1 MEHGTTVKLPEANRK
16 YKDTIFRWLFSDKE
30 NLLSLYN
37 AVTGRNYTDADALD
51 IVTLES
57 AVYLGMKNDVA
68 FLVDT
73 RLYLCEHQSTY
84 NPNMPLRGMMYF
96 SKMYDRYIIEH
107 FYNIYG
113 STLIK
118 LPTPRYTVLYNGTS
132 EQPAFMKL
140 RLSDAFIHEDT
151 SGDFEWTAN
160 MININ
165 SGKNDDLLNNCKPL
179 QEYMLLIEAIRKN
192 RSQGMEVEEAVD
204 KAVTYCI
211 DHDILSA
218 FLTKHRAEVIDV
230 CITEYDEQVFVTGIR
245 EEGIKEGREE
255 GIKTGRK
262 QGIKEGRKEGIDIGE
277 KKMIFKYVSSGR
289 ISLSEGAEDA
299 GMSIDEL
306 KEAMSKAGYKV
317 PEMS

>member
-1 MEHGTTVKLPEANRK
+1 MNINKR
-16 YKDTIFRWLFSDKE
+16 YKDRLFCLLFGNEEYKE
-30 NLLSLYN
+30 NILSLYN
-37 AVTGRNYTDADALD
+37 ALCNTSHTDVNDIQIYTIDNV
-51 IVTLES
+51 IYIE
-57 AVYLGMKNDVA
+57 MKNDVSI
-68 FLVDT
+68 LLDS
-73 RLYLCEHQSTY
+73 YLHLWEQQSSY

-140 RLSDAFIHEDT
+140 RLSDAFIHQDT

-160 MININ
+160 MVNIN

-179 QEYMLLIEAIRKN
+179 QEYMLLIETIRKN

-230 CITEYDEQVFVTGIR
+230 CITEYDEQVFVNGIR

-255 GIKTGRK
+255 GIET
-262 QGIKEGRKEGIDIGE
+262 GRKEGIDIGE

-306 KEAMSKAGYKV
+306 KEAMSKDGYKV
-317 PEMS
+317 PEML

>member
-1 MEHGTTVKLPEANRK
+1 MNINKR
-16 YKDTIFRWLFSDKE
+16 YKDRLFCLLFGNEEYKE
-30 NLLSLYN
+30 NILSLYN
-37 AVTGRNYTDADALD
+37 ALCNTSHTDVNDIQIYTIDNV
-51 IVTLES
+51 IYIE
-57 AVYLGMKNDVA
+57 MKNDVSI
-68 FLVDT
+68 LLDS
-73 RLYLCEHQSTY
+73 YLHLWEQQSSY

-160 MININ
+160 MVNIN

-179 QEYMLLIEAIRKN
+179 QEYMLLIEEIRQN

-230 CITEYDEQVFVTGIR
+230 CITEYDEQVFVNGIR
-245 EEGIKEGREE
+245 EEGIKEGR
-255 GIKTGRK
+255 
-262 QGIKEGRKEGIDIGE
+262 QEGIDIGE

-317 PEMS
+317 PEMA